1 MNKDKLLF
9 GGEGRGSLT
18 LTPFPKPHPP
28 TPRLGSKDFQ
38 PVLHRQDAGAPGKR
52 GLGGEFEGKAGHLR
66 SPHPPLEKNRPDP
79 ITVAIIGGS
88 GQMGQ
93 WFQRFFLDRGLA
105 VLTADVDTPQTP
117 QEVAALADVVMLSVP
132 IPNVVA
138 IIQDIAPH
146 VQPEAV
152 LMDITSV
159 KQRPVDAML
168 KAFAGEVVGTH
179 PLFGPQ
185 EKSIADRTMVLC
197 PGRGERWLTWLK
209 DLLEGAGA
217 RVKVTS
223 ATEHDRMM
231 AVVQGLSHFV
241 LIALEKSIRQ
251 LGVSAQDLEDYSTP
265 TFATLHRLA
274 QRLLSQD
281 AQLYACIQLAN
292 PANRPALRALED
304 AVADILYFIQRQ
316 NVDGLVRLLE
326 EIKGG
331 L

>member
-1 MNKDKLLF
+1 MPAFPVLGRPPA
-9 GGEGRGSLT
+9 GGISGEQGAALPG
-18 LTPFPKPHPP
+18 PPP
-28 TPRLGSKDFQ
+28 TLSSSRKI
-38 PVLHRQDAGAPGKR
+38 K
-52 GLGGEFEGKAGHLR
+52 
-66 SPHPPLEKNRPDP
+66 
-79 ITVAIIGGS
+79 VAIIGGS
-88 GQMGQ
+88 GQMGR
-93 WFQRFFLDRGLA
+93 WFRRFFSDQGLT
-105 VLTADVDTPQTP
+105 VLTADLDTPQTP
-117 QEVAALADVVMLSVP
+117 EDVAALADVVILSVP
-132 IPNVVA
+132 IAKVVS
-138 IIQDIAPH
+138 IVRDISPQLRPDA
-146 VQPEAV
+146 A

-159 KQRPVDAML
+159 KQRPLDAML

-185 EKSIADRTMVLC
+185 ERSIVGRTVVLC
-197 PGRGERWLTWLK
+197 PGRGERWLHWLK
-209 DLLEGAGA
+209 DLLEQAGA

-251 LGVSAQDLEDYSTP
+251 LGVSPQDLEEYSTP

-274 QRLLSQD
+274 KRLLSQD

-316 NVDGLVRLLE
+316 NVDGLVRLME

-331 L
+331 FGQEG

>member
-1 MNKDKLLF
+1 MSQHKDKI
-9 GGEGRGSLT
+9 GGPGPTIPGR
-18 LTPFPKPHPP
+18 
-28 TPRLGSKDFQ
+28 
-38 PVLHRQDAGAPGKR
+38 
-52 GLGGEFEGKAGHLR
+52 
-66 SPHPPLEKNRPDP
+66 PLKNIKQNP

-88 GQMGQ
+88 GQMGR
-93 WFQRFFLDRGLA
+93 WFQRFFADQGLT
-105 VLTADVDTPQTP
+105 VLTADLDTPQTSE
-117 QEVAALADVVMLSVP
+117 EVAAKADVVMLSVP
-132 IPNVVA
+132 LPKVVA
-138 IIQDIAPH
+138 VTNDISPH
-146 VQPEAV
+146 LRPDAA

-159 KQRPVDAML
+159 KQRPLDAML
-168 KAFAGEVVGTH
+168 KAFPGEVVGTH
-179 PLFGPQ
+179 PLFGPK
-185 EKSIADRTMVLC
+185 EKSIEGRTVVLC
-197 PGRGERWLTWLK
+197 PGRGERWLQWLK
-209 DLLEGAGA
+209 DLLEQAGA

-251 LGVSAQDLEDYSTP
+251 LGVSPQDLEDYSTP

-274 QRLLSQD
+274 KRLLSQD

-326 EIKGG
+326 EIKAD
-331 L
+331 